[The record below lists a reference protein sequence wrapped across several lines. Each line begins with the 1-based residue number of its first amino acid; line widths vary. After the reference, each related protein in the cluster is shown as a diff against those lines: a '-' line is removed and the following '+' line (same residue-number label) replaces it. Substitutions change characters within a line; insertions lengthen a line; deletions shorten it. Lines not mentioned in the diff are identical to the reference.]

1 MIQNPLIQFGQV
13 PIQTG
18 TLLSCFTDISAPEK
32 KVQSLE
38 KSDEL
43 IRLKRGL
50 YVVNPQVSGKQ
61 IDVKLCAN
69 HIYGPS
75 YVSLQWALRWYG
87 LIPEQVFSVT
97 SVTTKRTRSFTT
109 PLGRFSF
116 MQVPKQYFP
125 IGVRMEEADGCCSL
139 IATPEKALCD
149 TILYDKFVPHQSI
162 IRLVEYLED
171 DLRLDTDAL
180 RQFDSSIIELCSTM
194 GRKEMIFKNLLK
206 LIRK

>member
-1 MIQNPLIQFGQV
+1 MIKNPLIQFGQV

-18 TLLSCFTDISAPEK
+18 TLLSCFPDISAPEK

-38 KSDEL
+38 KSGEL

-50 YVVNPQVSGKQ
+50 YVANPEVSGKQ
-61 IDVKLCAN
+61 IDPKLCAN

-97 SVTTKRTRSFTT
+97 SVTTKRTRTFTT
-109 PLGRFSF
+109 PLGRFSY
-116 MQVPKQYFP
+116 MQVPKQYFS
-125 IGVRMEEADGCCSL
+125 IGVRMVEADGCCSL

-149 TILYDKFVPHQSI
+149 TILYDNFVPHQSI
-162 IRLVEYLED
+162 IRLEEYLEED
-171 DLRLDTDAL
+171 MRFDTDAL
-180 RQFDSSIIELCSTM
+180 RQLDTSIIESCSTM